1 MNTHEQEHIKK
12 IVIKYL
18 HGTCSRQEL
27 NRLHNWIVSDGNQQM
42 LDELVGDL
50 LTDSDLP
57 LPQQMENREEAIWNQ
72 IYAKLKPQLNAEI
85 PLSNH
90 RNNDYRSTRIFSP
103 GKIAAVIALL
113 LTVGGM
119 AWFFAGNNTET
130 VLLVNSSN
138 TWTEKKTKAGE
149 KITIPL
155 PDGSKVKLNSLS
167 SLRYNTDFNVADRR
181 LHLTGEGFFEV
192 VANKQKPFVVVTGSI
207 ETTVLGTSFNVR
219 SFSDSTATI
228 AVASGNVLVKDR
240 VGSNAITLV
249 KNEMANVKLKNQV
262 WRKSNFDYDKVI
274 GWKDGILLFENERF
288 EEILVRLERW
298 YGVEFEVHGQAD
310 PDVLINTRYHNDP
323 LERILKG
330 LSFTYKFSFEIRE
343 KSVIIRFES

>member
-1 MNTHEQEHIKK
+1 MKTHEQEHIKK

-18 HGTCSRQEL
+18 QGTCSRQEL
-27 NRLHNWIVSDGNQQM
+27 NRLHNWIVIDGNKQM

-50 LTDSDLP
+50 LADSDLP
-57 LPQQMENREEAIWNQ
+57 LPQQMENQEEDIWNQ

-85 PLSNH
+85 PPSNH
-90 RNNDYRSTRIFSP
+90 RNADYRSVQMFSP
-103 GKIAAVIALL
+103 KKIAAVIVVL
-113 LTVGGM
+113 LTVGGVG
-119 AWFFAGNNTET
+119 WFFAGNNEKT
-130 VLLVNSSN
+130 VSLANSST
-138 TWTEKKTKAGE
+138 TWNEKKTKAGE
-149 KITIPL
+149 KITISL

-167 SLRYNTDFNVADRR
+167 SLRYDTDFNVADRK

-192 VANKQKPFVVVTGSI
+192 VANKQKPFVVVSGNI
-207 ETTVLGTSFNVR
+207 ETTVLGTSFNVK
-219 SFSDSTATI
+219 SFSDSAATI

-240 VGSNAITLV
+240 IGRNSITLV
-249 KNEMANVKLKNQV
+249 KDEMANVKLKNQV
-262 WRKSNFDYDKVI
+262 WHKSNFDYDKVI

-298 YGVEFEVHGQAD
+298 YGVEFEVHGRAN

-330 LSFTYKFSFEIRE
+330 LSFTYKFSFEMRE
-343 KSVIIRFES
+343 KTVIIRFES